1 MFDNIRGV
9 ITFEA
14 VTDEPETLINII
26 KNSSVQVSEIKYK
39 KGRLYGKVYRHD
51 LANICDMAGKIGIP
65 VSIAEKRGSIFT
77 IRKYRARSGII
88 LGIILSFL
96 MVAYLSNIVMS
107 VEIYGNETLSDKQII
122 SLLNDCGIK
131 IGAFIPGIDLRDAE
145 RQIVSSS
152 DDIAWIGIRSSGCI
166 IEAEVSETE
175 PSPEMVST
183 RTPCN
188 VISSRNAQ
196 IVNIKNVH
204 MGMLV
209 PMLYDGVQKGDLL
222 ISGTVDDG
230 KGGVYFAHAMG
241 EIIGRYNEKVT
252 FSQSFADEIT
262 NYSDKVTRKY
272 LNIFGLRIPLFVG
285 KNDFEQ
291 YEYDESFSYFRI
303 LNIELPIGM
312 IISEYHPYQTE
323 SISYSPEKA
332 RQILEDKI
340 KMYEKNFY
348 DNNDISI
355 IDKEVFFSETDSKMT
370 VTVKYTIEGDIGI
383 TQEIMAK

>member
-14 VTDEPETLINII
+14 VTDEPETFINAL
-26 KNSSVQVSEIKYK
+26 KSSSVQVSEIKYK
-39 KGRLYGKVYRHD
+39 KGRLYGKIYRNSF
-51 LANICDMAGKIGIP
+51 AQICDMAEKSGIP
-65 VSIAEKRGSIFT
+65 ISIAEKRGSIFT
-77 IRKYRARSGII
+77 IRKYRARYGISIGII
-88 LGIILSFL
+88 LAFL

-107 VEIYGNETLSDKQII
+107 VEIYGNEMLTDKQIA

-131 IGAFIPGIDLRDAE
+131 IGAFIPNIDLRDAE

-188 VISSRNAQ
+188 VISSQNAQ
-196 IVNIKNVH
+196 IVDIKNVH
-204 MGMLV
+204 MGMLI

-252 FSQSFADEIT
+252 FSQPFVDEIT

-272 LNIFGLRIPLFVG
+272 LNLFGLRIPLFVG
-285 KNDFEQ
+285 KNDFGQ
-291 YEYDESFSYFRI
+291 CEYDESISYFRI

-323 SISYSPEKA
+323 SILYSPEKA

-348 DNNDISI
+348 SGNDISI
-355 IDKEVFFSETDSKMT
+355 IDKEVFFSETDTQMT